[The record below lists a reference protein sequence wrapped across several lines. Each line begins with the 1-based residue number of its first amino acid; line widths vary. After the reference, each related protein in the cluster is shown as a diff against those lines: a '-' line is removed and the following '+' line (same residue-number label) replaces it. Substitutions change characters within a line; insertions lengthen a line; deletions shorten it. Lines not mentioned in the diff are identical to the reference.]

1 MPTTYLLL
9 GSNQGDR
16 EYFLTAA
23 TTQLALLV
31 GAVKAKSQIYET
43 AAWGL
48 EDQPAFLNQLL
59 QIATALAPEALL
71 TQLNLI
77 EKDSGRERKIK
88 WGARVIDID
97 ILYYDQLVLNLP
109 NLVIPHPRLQ
119 DRRFALMPLAELAP
133 AFVHPILNKTNQAL
147 LAECPDNLPVV
158 IYKKE

>member
-1 MPTTYLLL
+1 MPITYLLL

-23 TTQLALLV
+23 TTQLALSV
-31 GAVKAKSQIYET
+31 GVVQAKSKIYET

-48 EDQPAFLNQLL
+48 EDQPAFSNQLL
-59 QIATALAPEALL
+59 QISTALAPEELL
-71 TQLNLI
+71 TQINLI
-77 EKDSGRERKIK
+77 EKDLGRERKIK

-97 ILYYDQLVLNLP
+97 ILYYDHLTLNLP

-119 DRRFALMPLAELAP
+119 DRRFALMPLVELAP
-133 AFVHPILNKTNQAL
+133 GFVHPISNKTNQVL
-147 LAECPDNLPVV
+147 LAECPDKLPVA